1 MYSYGSGTSQRDL
14 VRALRRR
21 GVVSS
26 PAVAAALS
34 AIDRQYYVPR
44 VFVEAAYVDK
54 PLPIGF
60 NATISAP
67 HMHAMAIELL
77 RPSLGPGSSV
87 LDVGSGSGYLCS
99 ALAALLAPTV
109 VSALTHA
116 AAAANAATDTDAA
129 AATTPA
135 SDRRPERP
143 GVTVSD
149 LRLLGRSP
157 AEVEATLLALSDPD
171 GDAHTTAA
179 GTAAGP
185 AADAPALTVPSAVPT
200 PAGTPTAAAAAIAG

>member
-77 RPSLGPGSSV
+77 RRTLASRFSLPPPLVSSQ
-87 LDVGSGSGYLCS
+87 S
-99 ALAALLAPTV
+99 AALSPSHAPFL
-109 VSALTHA
+109 S
-116 AAAANAATDTDAA
+116 
-129 AATTPA
+129 PF
-135 SDRRPERP
+135 RPVQRP
-143 GVTVSD
+143 W
-149 LRLLGRSP
+149 
-157 AEVEATLLALSDPD
+157 
-171 GDAHTTAA
+171 
-179 GTAAGP
+179 
-185 AADAPALTVPSAVPT
+185 APAPPSWTSAPAPATSAAPWQPSSRPQSFPPSHTPPLPPTQPPT
-200 PAGTPTAAAAAIAG
+200 PTPPPPLPRRLTGVRSARG